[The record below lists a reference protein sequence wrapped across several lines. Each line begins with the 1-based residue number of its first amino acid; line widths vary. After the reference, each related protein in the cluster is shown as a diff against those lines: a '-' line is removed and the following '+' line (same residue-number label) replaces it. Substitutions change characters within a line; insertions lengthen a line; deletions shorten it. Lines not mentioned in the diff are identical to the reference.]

1 MEREFVTA
9 RAAAVQLGVPE
20 SVIIDDVQ
28 EGMDGQLPALI
39 GGRFG
44 DAWIVYAWQLQGE
57 HLDRHRARLADHSIV
72 STPTSAVV
80 TE

>member
-9 RAAAVQLGVPE
+9 RAAAFQLGVPE
-20 SVIIDDVQ
+20 SVVIDDVM

-44 DAWIVYAWQLQGE
+44 DAWIVYSWQLQAE
-57 HLDRHRARLADHSIV
+57 HLERHRARLAVHSGDA
-72 STPTSAVV
+72 T
-80 TE
+80 

>member
-9 RAAAVQLGVPE
+9 RAAAFQLGVPE
-20 SVIIDDVQ
+20 SVVIDDVM

-44 DAWIVYAWQLQGE
+44 DSWIVYSWQVEGE
-57 HLDRHRARLADHSIV
+57 HLERHRSRLAVHSDGA
-72 STPTSAVV
+72 T
-80 TE
+80 

>member
-9 RAAAVQLGVPE
+9 RAAAAQLGVPE

-39 GGRFG
+39 GGRLAMRG
-44 DAWIVYAWQLQGE
+44 SSTHGSY
-57 HLDRHRARLADHSIV
+57 RASIWTGTGRG
-72 STPTSAVV
+72 SLFIR
-80 TE
+80 

>member
-9 RAAAVQLGVPE
+9 RAAAAQLGVPE

-44 DAWIVYAWQLQGE
+44 DAWIVYAWQLHGE
-57 HLDRHRARLADHSIV
+57 HLERHRARLAVHSIV
-72 STPTSAVV
+72 ATDTSGDVTP
-80 TE
+80 